1 MKQLLTTAI
10 ACAALL
16 SVASAQEKPASPVR
30 VNKLS
35 APEKA
40 LKFEVMVPAP
50 VADVWTAF
58 TTSEGLATWL
68 WKDVLVDLRKGGEW
82 TVRFPGGSTGGGSI
96 VDFTPQRSIT
106 MRALC
111 PDRFPTVRRER
122 TTAVFAFEPAGDT
135 TRVTLTQTDGRPARS
150 GTTPMN
156 TWPAATP
163 NCSNSSGPASPR
175 VLPNGTSNKS
185 LEFADK

>member
-1 MKQLLTTAI
+1 
-10 ACAALL
+10 
-16 SVASAQEKPASPVR
+16 
-30 VNKLS
+30 
-35 APEKA
+35 
-40 LKFEVMVPAP
+40 MVPAP

-96 VDFTPQRSIT
+96 VDFKPQRSIT